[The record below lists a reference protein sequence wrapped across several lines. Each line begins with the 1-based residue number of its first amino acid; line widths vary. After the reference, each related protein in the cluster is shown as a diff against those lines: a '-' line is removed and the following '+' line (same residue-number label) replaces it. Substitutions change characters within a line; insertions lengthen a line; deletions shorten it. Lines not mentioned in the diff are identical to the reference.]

1 MTSIKKKVTVAKP
14 KVEGVTLES
23 LEAEI
28 NKAVGAGSVQR
39 LSDEKRV
46 IKGVS
51 TGSLQLNYE
60 LSGNPFIGFAWGKIV
75 ELYGPYGSGKT
86 TLALHV
92 IEECQRLG
100 LKTVYIDAEHAS
112 DPTYMK
118 AIGIDLKKLSF
129 SQPDFGEQGLQVCE
143 KAVLLGYKVVVIDS
157 VAALVPKVEIDGAL
171 GDAHVGLQA
180 RMMGQALRRLAA
192 KVNRA
197 QTVVI
202 FINQIRMS
210 MVKFSNPEVTPGG
223 LALKFYAHYRLEVR
237 APRGGKIQEK
247 NAIEDTVETGTQV
260 NVSVVKNKVY
270 PPFRKASF
278 DLIYGQ
284 GIDKAKDAVDCLV
297 KMGAFTPDK
306 KKVLRIVLEKKS
318 YTMKGLA
325 QALRELP
332 EMGGLVTVAIK
343 NIINN
348 K

>member
-1 MTSIKKKVTVAKP
+1 MASIKKKVKP
-14 KVEGVTLES
+14 KAEGVTLDS

-39 LSDEKRV
+39 LSDEKRH
-46 IKGVS
+46 IAGVS
-51 TGSLQLNYE
+51 TGSLQLNYA
-60 LSGNPFIGFAWGKIV
+60 LSGNPFVGFAWGKIV
-75 ELYGPYGSGKT
+75 ELYGMYQSGKT

-92 IEECQRLG
+92 VEECLRLREKA
-100 LKTVYIDAEHAS
+100 LYVDAEHAL
-112 DPTYMK
+112 DPNYMK

-129 SQPDFGEQGLQVCE
+129 SQPDSGEQGLNVAE
-143 KAVLLGYKVVVIDS
+143 KAMGLGYRVIIVDS
-157 VAALVPKVEIDGAL
+157 VAALVPQAEIDGEI

-180 RMMGQALRRLAA
+180 RMMGQALRRMAS
-192 KVNRA
+192 KVNKR
-197 QTVVI
+197 QVLII
-202 FINQIRMS
+202 FINQIRMK
-210 MVKFSNPEVTPGG
+210 VGVVFGNPETTPGG
-223 LALKFYAHYRLEVR
+223 YGLKFYSHYRLDVR
-237 APRGGKIQEK
+237 APRGGKVQEK

-284 GIDKAKDAVDCLV
+284 GIDKAKDAVDFLV
-297 KMGAFTPDK
+297 KLGAFTPDK

-325 QALRELP
+325 QALREDLK
-332 EMGGLVTVAIK
+332 MGGLVTVAIK